1 MITSYLSPEGNLLY
15 LSLVGPLNRASAAD
29 LLHEFDD
36 RLEPATSRCLLDLSE
51 AEGCD
56 AQGLAVIDRLA
67 DRADRERIRFTV
79 TAGENDAAAAIR
91 RRAGAFWAADAADSS
106 LRV

>member
-1 MITSYLSPEGNLLY
+1 MITSYLSPERDLLY
-15 LSLVGPLNRASAAD
+15 LSLVGPLDRASAAD

-36 RLEPATSRCLLDLSE
+36 RLERATSRCLLDLSG

-56 AQGLAVIDRLA
+56 VQGLAVIDRLA

-79 TAGENDAAAAIR
+79 SAGGSVDAPAIR
-91 RRAGAFWAADAADSS
+91 RRAGVAWTVGPADVALA
-106 LRV
+106 

>member
-15 LSLVGPLNRASAAD
+15 LSLVGPLNRASAAE
-29 LLHEFDD
+29 LLDEFED
-36 RLEPATSRCLLDLSE
+36 RLEPATSRCLLDLGR

-67 DRADRERIRFTV
+67 ERADRERLRFTV
-79 TAGENDAAAAIR
+79 TAGGSDVAPEVR
-91 RRAGAFWAADAADSS
+91 QRAGAFWVTDAVDSS
-106 LRV
+106 LRG